1 MVDLKED
8 VNTSLIWWGTKK
20 KKKNW
25 LLQTTKTLFE
35 VDVKESNFVWY
46 YFESDGSCHWEK

>member
-1 MVDLKED
+1 MVDLKEV
-8 VNTSLIWWGTKK
+8 VNTSLIWWGT

-46 YFESDGSCHWEK
+46 YFECDGSCHWEK